1 MSKSSYEKC
10 YASYPG
16 RSNEI
21 DTARAVLQRHGK
33 FCADAVREFAQQA
46 DMSISESH
54 SILRCLWRDTELE
67 RLQAENKQLREDLE
81 FERSENG
88 WAREFLN
95 RMGQKCG
102 TKDCPSLVAYVAK
115 LEKENAKLR
124 EERDDWH
131 DEQAQAFSNWR
142 DAYER
147 TIELS
152 TENSKLREF
161 VTDMYQCADPCNDC
175 PHYNSS
181 SDGFY
186 CDLGAGWKTRRMRE
200 LGIKTDG

>member
-21 DTARAVLQRHGK
+21 DTAREVLQRHGK
-33 FCADAVREFAQQA
+33 FCADAVREFARQA

-54 SILRCLWRDTELE
+54 SILRCLWRDAELE
-67 RLQAENKQLREDLE
+67 RLKAENEQLREDLE

-102 TKDCPSLVAYVAK
+102 TKDCPSLVAYVTK
-115 LEKENAKLR
+115 LESENAKLR
-124 EERDDWH
+124 EF
-131 DEQAQAFSNWR
+131 A
-142 DAYER
+142 
-147 TIELS
+147 
-152 TENSKLREF
+152 
-161 VTDMYQCADPCNDC
+161 TDMYQCSDPCNDC

-186 CDLGAGWKTRRMRE
+186 CDLGAGWKVRRMRE
-200 LGIKTDG
+200 LGIKTER